1 MSYKLINN
9 TYNFQITF
17 DKLSNVRYPVFTV
30 VYAMSR
36 NKSMDY
42 FEKELEFNLNGHKL
56 HV

>member
-1 MSYKLINN
+1 MLYKLINN

-42 FEKELEFNLNGHKL
+42 FEKEFEFNLNDE
-56 HV
+56 